1 MPGRIMLARVYV
13 NRLQIKYLTIKTYF
27 RQKEIVLSAYSD
39 IQKYPDYFVNLFCYI
54 VIEIS

>member
-1 MPGRIMLARVYV
+1 MLARVYV